1 MILSFKEHFPWDDES
16 GHAAPT
22 DFQQSIRRGLGKR
35 VTRNGTNGA
44 MRKVHTI
51 RRGERYREGMRLQF
65 ATGPR
70 FHNVVFDEAVCTGVE
85 PIHMDIFRRRLLEV
99 GGQASHVLQLG
110 AVSDITRKKHLYDL
124 GALAC
129 NDGLS
134 IDHFLRW
141 FIADI
146 IANGPLIGQIVHWT
160 DLRYIKA

>member
-1 MILSFKEHFPWDDES
+1 
-16 GHAAPT
+16 
-22 DFQQSIRRGLGKR
+22 
-35 VTRNGTNGA
+35 
-44 MRKVHTI
+44 
-51 RRGERYREGMRLQF
+51 
-65 ATGPR
+65 
-70 FHNVVFDEAVCTGVE
+70 
-85 PIHMDIFRRRLLEV
+85 
-99 GGQASHVLQLG
+99 VLPLG